1 MHAGKR
7 RFRDL
12 FYRRSPAF
20 IGGFLLL
27 ALYWPGLTNWFYQDD
42 FGWLRLRQDVHS
54 VRDLGPA
61 LFAPKA
67 HGNMRPLG
75 ENAYWLGLSSV
86 FGPEALPF
94 RIVAFGT
101 QIAALLLLG
110 SIVIRLTGSRTA
122 AVCAEVL
129 WVANSGLA
137 PALAWSSIYNQILSG
152 FFLLLAFYFLLR
164 GWHWAH
170 WAAFIFGLGALETNV
185 VYPALAAAYA
195 VLFARPLL
203 KRIAPMF
210 AVSAAYVWLHFH
222 FAGAQGGPYAMHFDL
237 AMPMTFWTYWE
248 WATGHAPVGV
258 TIAVT
263 VAIAV
268 FAAWRTSKRDYLPLF
283 GLAWFAIVLAVY
295 LPLRDH
301 KMDYYLAAPA
311 IGIAIL
317 GAAAAIRAPRWL
329 SGAAIAVY
337 LAFSIPAGWA
347 ITRWNHERSRRVA
360 DLVLGVAQ
368 VRRLNPEK
376 LILLDGIDTARFQS
390 AIADLPFLAMD
401 IPQVY
406 LLPGSETQLDAPA
419 DLVTKFELPQGI
431 VLAAVK
437 GGRAVVWNPDRFDET
452 AQFRVRAD
460 ALWKPEP
467 PRFINVG
474 DSVYDEFLGAG
485 WWRAA
490 NGYRSMT
497 GTGVVRI
504 GGSRKTG
511 ERLYIGVFRTQPFRL
526 SVQVN
531 GVHLPVELAHRDN
544 ELSLFQAEAP
554 AGEWIDVSISTDVA
568 GPVVFGYLEVK

>member
-1 MHAGKR
+1 MNAGKR
-7 RFRDL
+7 KFRDL
-12 FYRRSPAF
+12 VYRRSSAF
-20 IGGFLLL
+20 IGVFLLL

-75 ENAYWLGLSSV
+75 ENAYWLGLSTA

-110 SIVIRLTGSRTA
+110 SIVLRLTGSQIA
-122 AVCAEVL
+122 AVCAEVV

-164 GWHWAH
+164 GWHLAH
-170 WAAFIFGLGALETNV
+170 WAAFVLGLGALETNV

-195 VLFARPLL
+195 VMFARPLL

-210 AVSAAYVWLHFH
+210 AVSAVYVWLHFH
-222 FAGAQGGPYAMHFDL
+222 FAGAQGGQYAMHFEG
-237 AMPMTFWTYWE
+237 AMPATFWTYWN
-248 WATGHAPVGV
+248 WALGRAPLAV
-258 TIAVT
+258 TIALT
-263 VAIAV
+263 IAIAV
-268 FAAWRTSKRDYLPLF
+268 FAGWRAAKRDFLPLF

-301 KMDYYLAAPA
+301 TMDYYLAAPT

-317 GAAAAIRAPRWL
+317 GAAAAVRAPRWIG
-329 SGAAIAVY
+329 GAAIAAY

-347 ITRWNHERSRRVA
+347 ITQWNHERSRRVA
-360 DLVLGVAQ
+360 DLVLGVAE
-368 VRRLNPEK
+368 VRHQNPGK
-376 LILLDGIDTARFQS
+376 LVLLDGIDTARFQS
-390 AIADLPFLAMD
+390 AIADLPFLALD
-401 IPQVY
+401 IPHVY
-406 LLPGSETQLDAPA
+406 LLPGSEAQIDAPA
-419 DLVTKFELPQGI
+419 DLVSKFELPQGM
-431 VLAAVK
+431 VLAAIK
-437 GGRAVVWNPDRFDET
+437 AGRAVVWNPDRHDET
-452 AQFRVRAD
+452 AQFVPRAD
-460 ALWKPEP
+460 ALWRPEP
-467 PRFINVG
+467 PRFINLG
-474 DSVYDEFLGAG
+474 DSVYDEFLSGG
-485 WWRAA
+485 WGRAA
-490 NGYRSMT
+490 HGYRSMT
-497 GTGVVRI
+497 GSGAVRM
-504 GGSRKTG
+504 GGSKKPG

-526 SVQVN
+526 TVHVN
-531 GVHLPVELAHRDN
+531 GAELPVELAHRDN
-544 ELSLFQAEAP
+544 ELSLFQAQAP
-554 AGEWIDVSISTDVA
+554 VAEWIDLAISTDVA